1 MSSEQLPRVHHGERK
16 PWDSDVKDAEKDA
29 KEGDRALWK
38 ALKDASDENATLRGR
53 VEKIEK
59 WMWLHQGI
67 FLIVGVIGYMIFQKL
82 FK

>member
-1 MSSEQLPRVHHGERK
+1 MTEPMPRVHHGDRK

-29 KEGDRALWK
+29 KDGDKALWQ
-38 ALKDASDENATLRGR
+38 ALKDASEENCELRTR

-67 FLIVGVIGYMIFQKL
+67 FAVVGVIGYMIFQKL